1 MKKIYQEMLQLLN
14 RGESFVQATI
24 LTQSGSVPRTA
35 GAKMII
41 LADKSIRGTIGGG
54 QVEALVQKLGA
65 HVFETKETVTREYN
79 LIGQAGQMDM
89 ICGGKLEVLVE
100 YMDASNQQLL
110 GVYQDIRAAIEK
122 RKKVVLVT
130 PIANGKNG
138 NARSFLVKEDGSV
151 DGTFSGLAELKE
163 KFISQARSRYSGV
176 IAIAGNR
183 FLVEP
188 VSTYGTVYIFGAGH
202 ISQKLALLTPRV
214 DFRTIILDDRKEFA
228 SRDRFPAADE
238 VIVLEN
244 FEQAFNNLDID
255 QDSYLVIVTRGHAH
269 DKTVLARALRTK
281 ACYIGMIGSLSKR
294 DTIYSALREEGYSE
308 DSIKKVYSPIGLKIA
323 AETPEEIAVS
333 IMAELIKVRAEQS

>member
-1 MKKIYQEMLQLLN
+1 MKKMYQEMLQLLN

-41 LADKSIRGTIGGG
+41 LADKSIKGTIGGG

-110 GVYQDIRAAIEK
+110 GIYQDIRAAIEK

-151 DGTFSGLAELKE
+151 GGTFSGLAELKE
-163 KFISQARSRYSGV
+163 MFISQARSRYSGV
-176 IAIAGNR
+176 ITIAGNR

-294 DTIYSALREEGYSE
+294 DTIYRALREEGYSE

>member
-41 LADKSIRGTIGGG
+41 LADKSIKGTIGGG

-151 DGTFSGLAELKE
+151 GGTFSGLAELKE
-163 KFISQARSRYSGV
+163 MFISQARSRYSGV
-176 IAIAGNR
+176 ITIAGNR

-294 DTIYSALREEGYSE
+294 DTIYRALREEGYSE